1 VHHQQG
7 RHREERSADADLS
20 GTEEGHARLTSRGLA
35 TAGVI
40 FALQACSAGTAGS
53 RTVVVPESQIA
64 NRSLGA
70 APSIVKIGKYIKHVV
85 IVVQEN
91 RSFDNFFAGYPGA
104 DGPTLGYTKGG
115 AAFAMQP
122 TTFKGP
128 DINHEW
134 NAAIAGWD
142 NGKMDGFDTT
152 LAYKYVQRPLIKPY
166 WDMARQYVLA
176 DRMFPTEFGPSFT
189 AHLDLIAG
197 TANVSPGISEVDQPD
212 GGWQCNAPP
221 GTLTN
226 IVNVQRVVTPF
237 GGPFPCFSQFRTMAE
252 VLDTAHVSWRYYAPH
267 VSQPNAAQLSWSA
280 FATIKYVFRGPDWAK
295 NVVSPQ
301 TKIIQ
306 DVANG
311 DLASVT
317 WVVPDYFD
325 SDHPGS
331 QSDTGP
337 SWVSAI
343 VNTIGKSPA
352 WNSTAIVI
360 VWDDWG
366 GWYDNAPPPQ
376 KDFVGLGIRV
386 PCLIVSPYARKG
398 RVIHTTYEYG
408 SVLKFVEQ
416 TFRLPPIGPPAFGY
430 ADTRAASLA
439 DSFNFTQAP
448 RPFSVIPSKYPIQ
461 RFLVE
466 RPSLRAPDDI

>member
-20 GTEEGHARLTSRGLA
+20 GTEEGHARLTRRWLA

-40 FALQACSAGTAGS
+40 FALQACSAGAAGS
-53 RTVVVPESQIA
+53 RTAVLPVPQPA
-64 NRSLGA
+64 NRSSGA
-70 APSIVKIGKYIKHVV
+70 VPSIAKIGKYIKHVV
-85 IVVQEN
+85 IIVQEN

-104 DGPTLGYTKGG
+104 NAPAIGYTKSGT
-115 AAFAMQP
+115 AIKMQA

-134 NAAIAGWD
+134 NAAIASWD

-176 DRMFPTEFGPSFT
+176 DRMFPTEFGTSFT
-189 AHLDLIAG
+189 AHLDLIAS
-197 TANVSPGISEVDQPD
+197 TANLSPAISEVDQPD
-212 GGWQCNAPP
+212 GGWQCDAVV

-226 IVNVQRVVTPF
+226 IVNAQRVVTPL

-267 VSQPNAAQLSWSA
+267 VSLPDAAQLSWSA
-280 FATIKYVFRGPDWAK
+280 FATIKYVFRGPDWAN

-301 TKIIQ
+301 TKVIQ
-306 DVANG
+306 DAAKG

-317 WVVPDYFD
+317 WIVPDYFD

-343 VNTIGKSPA
+343 VNTIGKSAA

-408 SVLKFVEQ
+408 SILKFVEQ
-416 TFRLPPIGPPAFGY
+416 TFALPPIGPPAFGY
-430 ADTRAASLA
+430 TDTRAASLA

-448 RPFSVIPSKYPIQ
+448 RPFVVIPSKYPIQ
-461 RFLVE
+461 HFLLE